1 MGRQFSRTRLI
12 RGRGL
17 PGLRR
22 QGPIRFRTPVAIK
35 LPDLSYFLDHV
46 EIEIGDQH
54 FIFIAAGLG
63 EDLAARI
70 AEVTL
75 AVKLADIPRLFP
87 AHAID
92 RTYEVAVRRG
102 VCGLLEFPQIFRESR
117 DSGGRIE
124 NNFRAV

>member
-12 RGRGL
+12 RGRRL
-17 PGLRR
+17 PRLRCQR
-22 QGPIRFRTPVAIK
+22 AVRLRTPVAIK
-35 LPDLSYFLDHV
+35 LPDLPHFLDHL

-102 VCGLLEFPQIFRESR
+102 M
-117 DSGGRIE
+117 
-124 NNFRAV
+124 